1 MDKIYRNIIP
11 KEVAE
16 SINIALP
23 LTVFQANKEPRKC
36 NAYKCKSAQIPYSG
50 AATTLGRKI
59 VRELCGLKSFSDVG
73 FN

>member
-1 MDKIYRNIIP
+1 M
-11 KEVAE
+11 E

-23 LTVFQANKEPRKC
+23 LTVFQTNKESKKYNVYKC
-36 NAYKCKSAQIPYSG
+36 NSAQIPYSG

-59 VRELCGLKSFSDVG
+59 VRDLCGLKSFSDIG